1 MIAAPRPGIPP
12 LPAGPA
18 SRELAPRP
26 PLRIL
31 YRGPLSSCNY
41 DCPYCPFAKR
51 VSPPEELR
59 ADRAALARFCAFVE
73 ATADRTLEIFF
84 TPWGEALVRP
94 WYREAMIALS
104 HLPHVRKVA
113 AQTNLACGTGWIARA
128 DETTF
133 ALWVTYHPGEVA
145 YPRFVAK
152 CLSLARRGVRFSVG
166 VVGLRE
172 HEPHAR
178 RLRADLPPEV
188 YVWVNAY
195 KRGGPAYY
203 SDADRA
209 AFTSVDPLFAFN
221 AVAHESR
228 GMECATGET
237 VISVD
242 GDGRVRR
249 CHFVPEVLGD
259 LYTDDLDSM
268 LRPRPCP
275 NATCGCHIGHVHL
288 ARLGLDSVFEGG
300 VLERIPRAARSL
312 PVLSPDTPSRG
323 APSPGIPS
331 SP

>member
-1 MIAAPRPGIPP
+1 VK
-12 LPAGPA
+12 
-18 SRELAPRP
+18 P

-51 VSPPEELR
+51 ASPPEELA

-73 ATADRTLEIFF
+73 TTSDRALEILF

-104 HLPHVRKVA
+104 RLPHVGRVA
-113 AQTNLACGTGWIARA
+113 AQTNLSCGTGWIERA
-128 DETTF
+128 NKQSF

-152 CLSLARRGVRFSVG
+152 CRSLARRGVRFSVG
-166 VVGLRE
+166 LVGLRE
-172 HEPHAR
+172 HLAQAR
-178 RLRADLPPEV
+178 RLRADLPPET

-195 KRGGPAYY
+195 KRGGPGYY
-203 SDADRA
+203 TGADLA
-209 AFTSVDPLFAFN
+209 AFTSVDPLFPFN
-221 AVAHESR
+221 AVRHESR

-237 VISVD
+237 VLSVD

-249 CHFVPEVLGD
+249 CHFVPDVLGN
-259 LYTDDLDSM
+259 LYDDDLDTM

-275 NATCGCHIGHVHL
+275 AATCGCHIGHVHL
-288 ARLGLDSVFEGG
+288 ARLGLERVFEGG
-300 VLERIPRAARSL
+300 VLERIPRSL
-312 PVLSPDTPSRG
+312 PVLSPVV
-323 APSPGIPS
+323 PSPP
-331 SP
+331 